1 MQHYT
6 PEYIIQTLKPYLSEK
21 RMERIESVL
30 SKRIR
35 SVHVAIESPYDV
47 HNGLAIVRTAEALGV
62 SHMHFIQAEMKKGQG
77 RATTRGTLKWT
88 HLHSHETFSDFLENR
103 GGFHLAGASVE
114 GTMMLEE
121 LPVDRPLCLLF
132 GNEHRGLSE
141 EAKKRC
147 DFLFS
152 IPLYGMVESY
162 NLSVSAAITLYDY
175 LKRKRLALKQ
185 DGDLSEE
192 EYLAEKAHYYV
203 RSLGGETAQALL
215 SKAQSSFRSLI

>member
-1 MQHYT
+1 
-6 PEYIIQTLKPYLSEK
+6 
-21 RMERIESVL
+21 
-30 SKRIR
+30 
-35 SVHVAIESPYDV
+35 
-47 HNGLAIVRTAEALGV
+47 
-62 SHMHFIQAEMKKGQG
+62 
-77 RATTRGTLKWT
+77 
-88 HLHSHETFSDFLENR
+88 TFSDFLENR

-141 EAKKRC
+141 DAKKIC

-185 DGDLSEE
+185 DGDFSEE

-203 RSLGGETAQALL
+203 RSLGAETAQALL
-215 SKAQSSFRSLI
+215 SKAQEFI